1 MKTFRK
7 VLSLALCAALTAS
20 CIPAALADTGSTT
33 EVDLENMKP
42 SFYEVNANKWLY
54 FGWENCDVK
63 SISTIGG
70 ALFTAGSGAVRR
82 YPDSGS
88 GLRTPNY
95 AALSDDEKQQVMK
108 DTGLTEKQLTDYSDK
123 GGFDQKTSAIRYT
136 VTIGGT
142 EYKPDETSAE
152 RRQNTKWY
160 QADGYMNSP
169 TSEWAAGN
177 TGVDVKIQHVPGNVK
192 HTDGRDG
199 CEVFTQVT
207 LTNSSAIEQTV
218 VLNVGALSDFEVPMG
233 SLKPDYESK
242 DTSKYFY
249 PQCDDNYSL
258 YKVVIPAGE
267 NKKLDFAATVWNAMT
282 PKELK
287 AMGSFDEQY
296 ARTKAYYDDKLKD
309 MSLPVSLPNEEMK
322 NSYIN
327 SMIVMWE
334 TIVKSKWNEGLGYD
348 NGTTDYQIRGSAGT
362 RAKSV
367 KNPADTMHGYYCYFP
382 HDVPNMVE
390 QFVRDGRFDLAM
402 NILNSPN
409 YQTLYMKEKHGG
421 NLDAVPK
428 YIIPYAALW
437 QAMNDEQRAQY
448 FTDDVKA
455 KIKAVSREVIS
466 YISDGEDEG
475 RDGSGNSTTLPGIKG
490 IIQRSESL
498 DNLPYDNLITD
509 NFTAMHGLAAY
520 RYLADA
526 WGWNTADPDS
536 TDAKDGEVAW
546 TTAQMEP
553 LNTALNGAMDAFMER
568 HDIDWY
574 MCALN
579 DDSGFWRRHES
590 GSILYDGNFICSSL
604 MMSTFPWD
612 AVLRGYDLGGTWA
625 DYFEKSMDNAVELK
639 KKMSAKIPDGSWG
652 AWWGHEYGSVYN
664 VGQSVPMLYS
674 DKYRTAVVESY
685 EWLLKNQTAPFQWA
699 ESFDR
704 GLSAD
709 DWTEAAIDYETWGL
723 GFLRQGLL
731 EAIASVKTDGT
742 VIIGRG
748 VPNEWMVSGTPI
760 EWQNIFTNDGRKIE
774 HLKLYAQ
781 DAKTIKLELTGD
793 DAINDIVLDLAALK
807 DNIAA
812 VSTGTFD
819 NENGTVTV
827 DKATKELTV
836 TLKHSIEIDNG
847 VKTPTNVKATAKDRD
862 INVTWDAMDNA
873 RGYVVQV
880 TLSGEKI
887 AEETVVDPTYTLK
900 DAVPG
905 MDYSFEVK
913 ALGSGLDESSYS
925 DFVKAKTEVPTEAPS
940 GDGSIVL
947 NDTKVNKSTINAN
960 LTELGTLDWIQTGFG
975 SRGVNDVIERKN
987 QDKAYLQRFY
997 TPYNNRVGDIL
1008 LNTDIG
1014 YTYTW
1019 TDGTSQAAGTSKTAL
1034 NLGVNFGNPASLTE
1048 SATLWTVTAPAT
1060 TLNGNKL
1067 ILDWGAWQAKGHI
1080 DISLSDNSAAK
1091 QTIDFDITNPDEFH
1105 RYEIDYKVPE
1115 RSNAT
1120 LVVSCTIEQ
1129 KYHQAG
1135 NTIIAAAMLQGDPV
1149 ELDSLSVKAPTK
1161 AEYWIGDEEL
1171 DLTDLEVTANYTF
1184 GDSRKLPA
1192 SSYTVSGFDTSAAGE
1207 KEVTVSYTENGVTKT
1222 ATFKVM
1228 VKAALLT
1235 KIEFTPPAKIV
1246 YKLGE
1251 AFEHSGMMTTA
1262 YYEGRSPRNVEA
1274 SVIGFDANK
1283 LGKQDLTVSYTEG
1296 DVTKTAVLTVYVYE
1310 LGDIDNDTHVD
1321 ATDALM
1327 ALQLAANKITVDAG
1341 QTKAANVDGEGNVTA
1356 ADALMILKKAT
1367 GAINDFPRGTGE

>member
-1 MKTFRK
+1 MKKFRK
-7 VLSLALCAALTAS
+7 ILSLALCAALTAS
-20 CIPAALADTGSTT
+20 CVPAALADTGSTT

-63 SISTIGG
+63 CISTMSG

-142 EYKPDETSAE
+142 EYVPDDTSAE

-169 TSEWAAGN
+169 VSEWAAGN
-177 TGVDVKIQHVPGNVK
+177 TGVNVKIQHVPGNVK
-192 HTDGRDG
+192 RTNGQDA

-233 SLKPDYESK
+233 DLKPDYESK

-267 NKKLDFAATVWNAMT
+267 NKKLDFAATVWNAVT

-287 AMGSFDEQY
+287 AMGSFDERY
-296 ARTKAYYDDKLKD
+296 AATKAYYEDQLKD

-334 TIVKSKWNEGLGYD
+334 TVVRSKWGKDTEGFTKDTL
-348 NGTTDYQIRGSAGT
+348 DYQIRGSAGT

-367 KNPADTMHGYYCYFP
+367 KNPADTMHGYYMYFP

-390 QFVRDGRFDLAM
+390 QFVRDGRLDLAM
-402 NILNSPN
+402 NIMNSPN
-409 YQTLYMKEKHGG
+409 YQTLYKAEHHGG
-421 NLDAVPK
+421 NLDAIPK
-428 YIIPYAALW
+428 FIIPYAALW
-437 QAMNDEQRAQY
+437 QAMDDEQRAQY

-455 KIKAVSREVIS
+455 KIKEVSREVVS
-466 YISDGEDEG
+466 YIDPE
-475 RDGSGNSTTLPGIKG
+475 KG
-490 IIQRSESL
+490 IIQKSESL
-498 DNLPYDNLITD
+498 DNQPYDYLITD
-509 NFTAMHGLAAY
+509 DFTAMHGLAAY
-520 RYLADA
+520 RYLAEA
-526 WGWNTADPDS
+526 WGQ
-536 TDAKDGEVAW
+536 TDEVTW
-546 TTAQMEP
+546 TTEQMDS
-553 LNTALNGAMDAFMER
+553 LNTALNKAMDDFMQR
-568 HDIDWY
+568 NDTDWY

-579 DDSGFWRRHES
+579 DDSGFWKRHLN
-590 GSILYDGNFICSSL
+590 GSVLYDGNFICSSL

-612 AVLRGYDLGGTWA
+612 AVLRGYDLEGTWA
-625 DYFEKSMDNAVELK
+625 EYFEKSIDNAVELK

-685 EWLLKNQTAPFQWA
+685 EWLLDNQTAPYQWA

-731 EAIASVKTDGT
+731 EAVASVKTDGT

-760 EWQNIFTNDGRKIE
+760 EWQNISINDGKKIK
-774 HLKLYAQ
+774 HLKLYAA

-793 DAINDIVLDLAALK
+793 DATNNIVLDLAALK

-812 VSTGTFD
+812 VSGGDID
-819 NENGTVTV
+819 NENGTVTIG
-827 DKATKELTV
+827 KSTKELTV
-836 TLKHSIEIDNG
+836 TLKHSIEIEDG
-847 VKTPTNVKATAKDRD
+847 VKTPTNVKATVKDRD
-862 INVTWDAMDNA
+862 IEVTWDAVENA
-873 RGYVVQV
+873 QGYVVQV
-880 TLSGEKI
+880 TLAGEKI
-887 AEETVVDPTYTLK
+887 AEKTIVDPTYTVK

-925 DFVKAKTEVPTEAPS
+925 DFVKAQTATPTEDPS
-940 GDGSIVL
+940 GNGSISID
-947 NDTKVNKSTINAN
+947 DTTMNKSSVNSN

-975 SRGVNDVIERKN
+975 ERGVKDVIERKN
-987 QDKAYLQRFY
+987 QNTAYLQRFY
-997 TPYNNRVGDIL
+997 SPSNNRLGDIL

-1019 TDGTSQAAGTSKTAL
+1019 TDGTSQAEGSSKTAL

-1048 SATLWTVTAPAT
+1048 SATLWTVTAPVT
-1060 TLNGNKL
+1060 SLKGNKL
-1067 ILDWGAWQAKGHI
+1067 ILDWGAWQTKGHI

-1091 QTIDFDITNPDEFH
+1091 QTIDFDISNPDVFH
-1105 RYEIDYKVPE
+1105 RTEIDYKVPE
-1115 RSNAT
+1115 GSNAT
-1120 LVVSCTIEQ
+1120 LVISCTVDQ

-1135 NTIIAAAMLQGDPV
+1135 NVILAAAMLQGDPV
-1149 ELDSLSVKAPTK
+1149 ELDSLDVKAPTK
-1161 AEYWIGDEEL
+1161 TEYWVGDEEL
-1171 DLTDLEVTANYTF
+1171 DLTGLEVTANYTF
-1184 GDSRKLPA
+1184 GESNKVPA
-1192 SSYTVSGFDTSAAGE
+1192 SACVVGDFDFSAAGE
-1207 KEVTVSYTENGVTKT
+1207 KDITVSYTENGVTKT
-1222 ATFKVM
+1222 GTFKVT

-1235 KIEFTPPAKIV
+1235 RIEVSPPAKVV

-1262 YYEGRSPRNVEA
+1262 YYEGRSPRNVDA
-1274 SVIGFDANK
+1274 QVVGFDSNK
-1283 LGKQDLTVSYTEG
+1283 LGVQILEVSYTESG
-1296 DVTKTAVLTVYVYE
+1296 TTKTAPLTVYVYE
-1310 LGDIDNDTHVD
+1310 LGDVNNDTHVD
-1321 ATDALM
+1321 VSDALM
-1327 ALQLAANKITVDAG
+1327 ALQLTAGKITVDAG
-1341 QTKAANVDGEGNVTA
+1341 QMKAANVDGAGEVTA

-1367 GAINDFPRGTGE
+1367 GAIEDFPRGTGE